1 MITSFCKN
9 SPADIRLRLNS
20 SPLRLGARQG
30 GELSPLLLNPALEVL
45 ATRQGKEIK
54 DMRIAKEEIKLSRF
68 TDDVIIYVE
77 NPKEYRKESNN
88 LLELTSE
95 LNEVAGSN
103 ISTQTPIALLYPNN
117 MEAEIKSTMSL
128 TANPKKVKILGI
140 NFKYV

>member
-1 MITSFCKN
+1 M
-9 SPADIRLRLNS
+9 ADIRLRLNS
-20 SPLRLGARQG
+20 SPLRSGARQG

-54 DMRIAKEEIKLSRF
+54 DMRIAKEEIKLTRF

-77 NPKEYRKESNN
+77 NPKEYRKKSN

-95 LNEVAGSN
+95 LNKVAGSN

-128 TANPKKVKILGI
+128 TANPKKVKILGV